1 MLPQILR
8 SERTILFVPLLSD
21 TYSPEGKG
29 AVPTIINKKPLRWC
43 FDLINVS
50 LMLTESSFDGRGIS
64 SGCECQ
70 SPT

>member
-29 AVPTIINKKPLRWC
+29 AVPTIINKKPLKVVLR
-43 FDLINVS
+43 FDKCV
-50 LMLTESSFDGRGIS
+50 TDAH
-64 SGCECQ
+64 
-70 SPT
+70 